1 MLAPLPI
8 DEVMPQI
15 LAAMRSSNA
24 VVLRAPTGAGKTTRV
39 PPAVLD
45 AGLAGRGSI
54 VVLQPRRLAA
64 RACAR
69 RIAQERGA
77 TLGGEVGYQVRFD
90 RCMGPK
96 TRIQIVTEGIF
107 LPILQDDPFLE
118 SVAAV
123 VFDEFHERSLNSDL
137 ALAMVRRVQETVR
150 PELKLMVMSATLAA
164 EPIAHWL
171 GDCPIVESQG
181 RLHAVEISYLE
192 DPGKRTVA
200 QRAAEA
206 VERVLDRT
214 PGDVLVFLPGVGE
227 IRQTARRL
235 EPAAAARNLAVLP
248 LFGDLPAEKQDEVLG
263 PIGRRK
269 VVLSTNV
276 AETSLTIEGITAV
289 VDTGLARS
297 LFFDPQVG
305 MDRLQLTPIS
315 QAAADQRAGRAGR
328 TQPGVCLRLWAERT
342 HRQRPA
348 ADAPEIR
355 RLDLAG
361 PMLKLRVWGESD
373 LQDFPWFEAP
383 PPESLKQAEA
393 LLNRLGALDAAGNV
407 TALGYSMARLPVSPR
422 LARMLLE
429 GHRLG
434 QARAL
439 ALAAALL
446 SERDPFG
453 RGDEAAPRDRAAAA
467 DSDSDVYDRV
477 AALEDF
483 ENSGRADSP
492 VGRIHRTRAQFV
504 LHVRDQLLRE
514 LRQEEAGSREQGAA
528 SRRGTRAAG
537 RGARSKQGARSKT
550 LDSPAPDEE
559 AVRASCS
566 LLPAPCS
573 LLPGEA
579 VRRGLLAAFPD
590 RLVRRSGPGSRSGRM
605 VGGRG
610 VRMIESSAVRNA
622 PLFLAVDVDRGGSEA
637 LVRQA
642 SAVEREWLPADR
654 LAVRTEVE
662 FEKASGRVIARHRV
676 YWEDLLLEESPAPLP
691 EGDEVAAILAAAAS
705 ESFDAVFPWDDAE
718 TADYVNRVR
727 CLAEWMPELELPPFD
742 AVGLEAILPLVC
754 RGCRSLGD
762 VRKAP
767 WLAHLQA
774 ALSAQQQ
781 RALAREAPERIEVPS
796 GSRIKLH
803 YEPGKPPVLAVRI
816 QEIFG
821 MLETPRVG
829 GGRVPVLLH
838 LLAPNHRPQQ
848 VTDDLASFWRTTY
861 HQVRKDLRRRYPK
874 HAWPEDPY
882 QARAERRPGGKGRA

>member
-1 MLAPLPI
+1 MPSPLPI
-8 DEVMPQI
+8 DEVLPQI
-15 LAAMRSSNA
+15 VAALRTSKA

-45 AGLAGRGSI
+45 AGLAGCRDTPWVAGGGSV
-54 VVLQPRRLAA
+54 VVLQPRRLTA

-69 RIAQERGA
+69 RIAWERGVA
-77 TLGGEVGYQVRFD
+77 LGEEVGYQVRFD
-90 RCMGPK
+90 RCTGAK

-107 LPILQDDPFLE
+107 LRMLQDDPFLE

-123 VFDEFHERSLNSDL
+123 VFDEFHERSLSSDL
-137 ALAMVRRVQETVR
+137 ALAMARRVQETVR
-150 PELKLMVMSATLAA
+150 PELKLVVMSATLAA
-164 EPIAHWL
+164 EPIARWL
-171 GDCPIVESQG
+171 GNCPVVESQG
-181 RLHAVEISYLE
+181 RLHPVEIRYLE
-192 DPGKRTVA
+192 DVRSRTVA
-200 QRAAEA
+200 ERAAEA
-206 VERVLDRT
+206 VEQILDRT

-235 EPAAAARNLAVLP
+235 EPLAAARNLAVLP
-248 LFGDLPAEKQDEVLG
+248 LYGDLPAEKQDEVLG

-269 VVLSTNV
+269 IVLSTNV

-297 LFFDPQVG
+297 LSFDPHVG
-305 MDRLQLTPIS
+305 MDRLQLRQIS
-315 QAAADQRAGRAGR
+315 QASADQRAGRAGR

-342 HRQRPA
+342 HRQRPVG
-348 ADAPEIR
+348 DEPEIR

-361 PMLKLRVWGESD
+361 PMLELRVWGEND
-373 LQDFPWFEAP
+373 VNAFPWFEAP
-383 PPESLKQAEA
+383 PTASLEQADA
-393 LLNRLGALDAAGNV
+393 LLKRLGALDVAGNV
-407 TALGYSMARLPVSPR
+407 TSLGKSMARLPVSPR

-429 GHRLG
+429 GDRLG
-434 QARAL
+434 QSGAV

-453 RGDEAAPRDRAAAA
+453 RGEDASPTKGSTGFKPVATG

-483 ENSGRADSP
+483 EESGRTDSP
-492 VGRIHRTRAQFV
+492 LGRIHRSTAEFV
-504 LHVRDQLLRE
+504 LHIRKQLLRE
-514 LRQEEAGSREQGAA
+514 LRE
-528 SRRGTRAAG
+528 G
-537 RGARSKQGARSKT
+537 RGGRREGRHG
-550 LDSPAPDEE
+550 DSHSPRLRVPALP
-559 AVRASCS
+559 SS
-566 LLPAPCS
+566 LSPPHLSVSPPA
-573 LLPGEA
+573 GEA

-610 VRMIESSAVRNA
+610 VRVVDSSAVRNA

-642 SAVEREWLPADR
+642 SAVERDWLSADR
-654 LAVRTEVE
+654 LALRTEVE
-662 FEKASGRVIARHRV
+662 FDAASGRVIARRRV

-691 EGDEVAAILAAAAS
+691 DGEEVATILAAAAAQ
-705 ESFDAVFPWDDAE
+705 SFDDVFPWDDAE

-727 CLAEWMPELELPPFD
+727 CLAQWMPELELPVFD
-742 AVGLEAILPLVC
+742 TAGLLAILPRVC
-754 RGCRSLGD
+754 HGCRSLD
-762 VRKAP
+762 ELRMAP
-767 WLAHLQA
+767 WLAHLLA
-774 ALSAQQQ
+774 ALTPEQR

-796 GSRIKLH
+796 GSRIRLH
-803 YEPGKPPVLAVRI
+803 YEPGKAPVLAVRI

-821 MLETPRVG
+821 LLETPRVA
-829 GGRVPVLLH
+829 GRRVAVLLH

-882 QARAERRPGGKGRA
+882 TAKAEKRPGTKGTS

>member
-1 MLAPLPI
+1 MPAPLPI
-8 DEVMPQI
+8 DEVLPQI
-15 LAAMRSSNA
+15 VAALRTSRA
-24 VVLRAPTGAGKTTRV
+24 IVLRAPTGAGKTTRV
-39 PPAVLD
+39 PPALLD
-45 AGLAGRGSI
+45 AGLASRGSI
-54 VVLQPRRLAA
+54 VVLQPRRLTA

-69 RIAQERGA
+69 RIALERGA
-77 TLGGEVGYQVRFD
+77 ALGDEVGYQVRFD
-90 RCMGPK
+90 RCMSPK
-96 TRIQIVTEGIF
+96 TRLQVVTEGIF
-107 LPILQDDPFLE
+107 LRMLQDDPFLE

-150 PELKLMVMSATLAA
+150 PELKLVVMSATLAA

-171 GDCPIVESQG
+171 GDCPVVESQG
-181 RLHAVEISYLE
+181 RLHPVEIRYVE
-192 DPGKRTVA
+192 DLRKRTVA
-200 QRAAEA
+200 QRAADA
-206 VERVLDRT
+206 VEQILSRT

-235 EPAAAARNLAVLP
+235 ESTAAARNLAVLP
-248 LFGDLPAEKQDEVLG
+248 LYGDLPADKQDEVLG

-269 VVLSTNV
+269 IVLSTNV

-297 LFFDPQVG
+297 LFFDPHVG
-305 MDRLQLTPIS
+305 MDRLQLAPIS
-315 QAAADQRAGRAGR
+315 RASADQRAGRAGR

-348 ADAPEIR
+348 GDEPEIR

-361 PMLKLRVWGESD
+361 PILELRVWGETD
-373 LQDFPWFEAP
+373 LQAFPWFEAP
-383 PPESLKQAEA
+383 PAVSLEQADA
-393 LLNRLGALDAAGNV
+393 LLKRLGALDAAGNV
-407 TALGYSMARLPVSPR
+407 TLLGRSMARLPVSPR

-434 QARAL
+434 QAAAV

-446 SERDPFG
+446 GERDPFG
-453 RGDEAAPRDRAAAA
+453 RGEDASPYYRAAAA

-477 AALEDF
+477 AALE
-483 ENSGRADSP
+483 EYAESGRADSL
-492 VGRIHRTRAQFV
+492 VGRIHRTTAQFV

-514 LRQEEAGSREQGAA
+514 LRQAMRRNMPSHHAALRERERGVDNPAG
-528 SRRGTRAAG
+528 
-537 RGARSKQGARSKT
+537 
-550 LDSPAPDEE
+550 
-559 AVRASCS
+559 
-566 LLPAPCS
+566 
-573 LLPGEA
+573 PGEA

-590 RLVRRSGPGSRSGRM
+590 RLVRRSGPGSRFGRM

-610 VRMIESSAVRNA
+610 VRVIESSAVRNA
-622 PLFLAVDVDRGGSEA
+622 PLFLAVDVDRGESEA

-642 SAVEREWLPADR
+642 SAVERQWLPADQ
-654 LAVRTEVE
+654 LVLRTEVE
-662 FEKASGRVIARHRV
+662 FEATNGRVIARRRV
-676 YWEDLLLEESPAPLP
+676 YWEDLLLEESPAALP
-691 EGDEVAAILAAAAS
+691 DGDEVATILAAAAAQS
-705 ESFDAVFPWDDAE
+705 LDTVFPWDDAE

-727 CLAEWMPELELPPFD
+727 CLAQWMPELELPAFD
-742 AVGLEAILPLVC
+742 APGLQAVLPQVC
-754 RGCRSLGD
+754 RGCRSLD
-762 VRKAP
+762 ELRKAP

-774 ALSAQQQ
+774 MLTQEQQ
-781 RALAREAPERIEVPS
+781 RVLAHEAPERIEVPS

-803 YEPGKPPVLAVRI
+803 YESGKPPVLAVRI

-821 MLETPRVG
+821 MLETPRVAG
-829 GGRVPVLLH
+829 RRVPVLLH

-882 QARAERRPGGKGRA
+882 QAAAERRPGRKGP

>member
-1 MLAPLPI
+1 
-8 DEVMPQI
+8 
-15 LAAMRSSNA
+15 
-24 VVLRAPTGAGKTTRV
+24 
-39 PPAVLD
+39 
-45 AGLAGRGSI
+45 
-54 VVLQPRRLAA
+54 
-64 RACAR
+64 
-69 RIAQERGA
+69 
-77 TLGGEVGYQVRFD
+77 
-90 RCMGPK
+90 
-96 TRIQIVTEGIF
+96 
-107 LPILQDDPFLE
+107 
-118 SVAAV
+118 
-123 VFDEFHERSLNSDL
+123 
-137 ALAMVRRVQETVR
+137 
-150 PELKLMVMSATLAA
+150 MSATLAA

-171 GDCPIVESQG
+171 GDCPVVESRG
-181 RLHAVEISYLE
+181 RLYPVEISYLE
-192 DPGKRTVA
+192 DPQKRTVA
-200 QRAAEA
+200 QRAADA
-206 VERVLDRT
+206 VEQILDCT

-235 EPAAAARNLAVLP
+235 ESAAIARNLAVLP
-248 LFGDLPAEKQDEVLG
+248 LYGDLPAEKQDEVLG

-297 LFFDPQVG
+297 LFFDPHVG
-305 MDRLQLTPIS
+305 MDRLQLAPIS
-315 QAAADQRAGRAGR
+315 QASADQRAGRAGR
-328 TQPGVCLRLWAERT
+328 TQPGVCLRLWAQRT

-348 ADAPEIR
+348 SDEPEIF

-361 PMLKLRVWGESD
+361 PMLELRVWGETD
-373 LQDFPWFEAP
+373 LREFPWFEAP
-383 PPESLKQAEA
+383 PAASLQQAET
-393 LLNRLGALDAAGNV
+393 LLKRLGALDAAGNV
-407 TALGYSMARLPVSPR
+407 TSLGHSMARLPVSPR

-434 QARAL
+434 QAEAV

-453 RGDEAAPRDRAAAA
+453 RGEEAAPQHRAAAA

-477 AALEDF
+477 AALDDF
-483 ENSGRADSP
+483 DESGRTDSAL
-492 VGRIHRTRAQFV
+492 GRIHRTTAQFV

-514 LRQEEAGSREQGAA
+514 LRQALRK
-528 SRRGTRAAG
+528 
-537 RGARSKQGARSKT
+537 ARPSP
-550 LDSPAPDEE
+550 PAPLPVGEGRNSPSPH
-559 AVRASCS
+559 AP
-566 LLPAPCS
+566 LPAGEGGN
-573 LLPGEA
+573 LPSPPAPLAKGEA

-610 VRMIESSAVRNA
+610 VRVADSSAVRDA
-622 PLFLAVDVDRGGSEA
+622 PLFLAVDVDRGGQEA

-642 SAVEREWLPADR
+642 SAVERQWLPADR
-654 LAVRTEVE
+654 LALRTEVE
-662 FEKASGRVIARHRV
+662 FDAASGRVIARRRV
-676 YWEDLLLEESPAPLP
+676 YWEDLLLEESPEKLP
-691 EGDEVAAILAAAAS
+691 EGDDVAAILAAAAS
-705 ESFDAVFPWDDAE
+705 ESLDAVFPWDDAE

-727 CLAEWMPELELPPFD
+727 CLGQWMPELDLPVFD
-742 AVGLEAILPLVC
+742 AAGLQTILPRAC
-754 RGCRSLGD
+754 HGCRSLD
-762 VRKAP
+762 ELRKAP

-774 ALSAQQQ
+774 ALTSEQQ

-816 QEIFG
+816 QEMFG

-829 GGRVPVLLH
+829 GRRVPVLLH

-882 QARAERRPGGKGRA
+882 QATAQRRPERKGSS